1 MFVPRRVPMDVIDL
15 FMKIAFHATAYRRVE
30 LGEVADF
37 HDIADFR
44 FAICDFAAVF
54 FDDAMIAT
62 ISLAS
67 FSKGFTF
74 AARSN
79 SVSMINSSQNTV
91 SSASSSTTPSLAT
104 NSAGSAVICCHRR
117 AAPDQLGSD
126 RSSLDCLRQRTD
138 KFKNPQSELLRS
150 LKEFAFSH

>member
-1 MFVPRRVPMDVIDL
+1 L
-15 FMKIAFHATAYRRVE
+15 
-30 LGEVADF
+30 
-37 HDIADFR
+37 
-44 FAICDFAAVF
+44 AAVF

-67 FSKGFTF
+67 FSRGFTF

-79 SVSMINSSQNTV
+79 SVSIINSSQNTV
-91 SSASSSTTPSLAT
+91 SS
-104 NSAGSAVICCHRR
+104 
-117 AAPDQLGSD
+117 APDQLGSD
-126 RSSLDCLRQRTD
+126 RSSLDCLRQRTN